1 MVTQEAKRKAID
13 AAVKNLNNRFG
24 ANTVIH
30 LTDKQAIRGEVI
42 PCSIPLFN
50 VALGVGGVPKK
61 RIIEIYGQESSGK
74 TTLALDFV
82 ANCQKLGGVAAFVD
96 AEHALDKEY
105 TANLGVDIEDLLLS
119 QPDTA
124 EDCLEVVE
132 ALVRAG
138 TDLVVL
144 DSVAGMVP
152 KAEIEGDM
160 GASHMG
166 LMARLMSQGL
176 RKIGGSVD
184 TSNSCVIFINQI
196 REKIGV
202 AFGNPETTPGGRAL
216 KFWSS
221 IRIEVRSSTLD
232 SGPYAKNGSKQKIT
246 IKKNKV
252 APPFRKAEAD
262 LIWGEGYDSFANL
275 MAAGIQYGV
284 ITKGGAG
291 YYSLGETRFRRDT
304 FDSDMEEV
312 IAPLIM
318 EIVNQDMGTPVAAGA
333 DVEGDSAGESG
344 GETFDPEEHV

>member
-1 MVTQEAKRKAID
+1 MPV
-13 AAVKNLNNRFG
+13 
-24 ANTVIH
+24 
-30 LTDKQAIRGEVI
+30 RGEVI
-42 PCSIPLFN
+42 PSSVMLFN
-50 VALGVGGVPKK
+50 VALGIGGIPRK
-61 RIIEIYGQESSGK
+61 RITEIYGPESGGK

-82 ANCQKLGGVAAFVD
+82 ANCQRLGGVAAFVD

-105 TANLGVDIEDLLLS
+105 SANLGVNIEDLLLS

-176 RKIGGSVD
+176 RKIGGAVD

-196 REKIGV
+196 REKIGI

-221 IRIEVRSSTLD
+221 VRIEVRSSTLD
-232 SGPYAKNGSKQKIT
+232 SGAYAKNGSRQKIT

-275 MAAGIQYGV
+275 MEAGVLYGL
-284 ITKGGAG
+284 ITKGGGG
-291 YYSLGETRFRRDT
+291 YYNFGETKFRRDT

-312 IAPLIM
+312 IAPLILD
-318 EIVNQDMGTPVAAGA
+318 IINNDIGVTVAAGA
-333 DVEGDSAGESG
+333 DVDTDKESAGES
-344 GETFDPEEHV
+344 FDPEEHV